1 MLFKKF
7 LKENYFM
14 YSKFNYILGFI
25 NKKKIFFFIFLN
37 VIYFLLEFFSL
48 ASLPLFVSFIVNSN
62 FILEKFN
69 IYLQVFFSKELNF
82 NSLLFLLSFFII
94 VVFFLKNI
102 FLILIT
108 YLQNNFL
115 KKLKIDLAEKIFSFY
130 INSSYLY
137 HLSNNPSK
145 LSRNISDEIQSLYTY
160 FFHLSGLLR
169 ESLVIFIIFIILA
182 FVNFYITSVI
192 VFFLLIT
199 SFSYIKFI
207 KPLLRKKSIENQK
220 MRQTITQT
228 IYEVFGSI
236 KDLKVLNK
244 EEQII
249 NFFNKNV
256 NIYEKNLL
264 YFSYFDKLPKIF
276 LELFSVVII
285 SLICVFYLG
294 LGQDYK
300 ILIPTLSLLAI
311 SFMRFAPAF
320 SSITQNIYYIK
331 IYEPTVDLIYSELKI
346 IEDSKTYDLKQNEKY
361 LNNFSFNLKNKF
373 LFLNNITFSYPGREF
388 VPINNISMSIN
399 EGSIVG
405 ITGETGAGKSTLFH
419 LMLGLLIPEQGNIF
433 YKGKD
438 IFSDLQSWRKEIGYI
453 SQNIYLLDDSI
464 KKNITFNF
472 IDENF
477 DRVKLRQ
484 AIKIAGLEDKI
495 NSLENGVE
503 SKVGVEGL
511 KFSGGERQRVAI
523 ARAVYRNPNILF
535 MDESTSALDDNTEE
549 LVMNNLLYNFMGKT
563 IIIIAHR
570 KSTIERCNEV
580 WNLKNGRLLK

>member
-1 MLFKKF
+1 
-7 LKENYFM
+7 M
-14 YSKFNYILGFI
+14 YSKFNYILGKK
-25 NKKKIFFFIFLN
+25 NKSKIIIFIFLN
-37 VIYFLLEFFSL
+37 IIYFLLEFFSL
-48 ASLPLFVSFIVNSN
+48 ASLPLFVSFIINPN
-62 FILEKFN
+62 FILEKLN
-69 IYLQVFFSKELNF
+69 IIFKDFFFKELNF
-82 NSLLFLLSFFII
+82 NSLLLLLSSFII
-94 VVFFLKNI
+94 IVFFLKNI
-102 FLILIT
+102 FLIFLT
-108 YLQNNFL
+108 YLQNSFL
-115 KKLKIDLAEKIFSFY
+115 KKLKVDLSEKIFSY
-130 INSSYLY
+130 YLNSSYLY

-145 LSRNISDEIQSLYTY
+145 LSRNISDEIQNLYNY

-169 ESLVIFIIFIILA
+169 ESLVIFIIFTL
-182 FVNFYITSVI
+182 ITAV
-192 VFFLLIT
+192 FLLIT
-199 SFSYIKFI
+199 CFLYIKLV
-207 KPLLRKKSIENQK
+207 KPFLRKKAVENQK

-236 KDLKVLNK
+236 KDIKVLNK
-244 EEQII
+244 EDQII
-249 NFFNKNV
+249 NFFKKNV

-264 YFSYFDKLPKIF
+264 HFSYFDKLPKIF
-276 LELFSVVII
+276 LELSSVLII
-285 SLICVFYLG
+285 CLICIFYLG

-320 SSITQNIYYIK
+320 SSVTQNIYYIK
-331 IYEPTVDLIYSELKI
+331 IYEPTLDLIFLELKY
-346 IEDSKTYDLKQNEKY
+346 IEDSKIHDLKINKKY
-361 LNNFSFNLKNKF
+361 SNNFNVNLKNEF
-373 LFLNNITFSYPGREF
+373 LFLNNITFSYPSREF
-388 VPINNISMSIN
+388 VPINNISMSIK
-399 EGSIVG
+399 EGGIVG

-419 LMLGLLIPEQGNIF
+419 LMLGLLTPQKGNIY

-438 IFSDLQSWRKEIGYI
+438 IFSNLQSWRKEIGYI

-484 AIKIAGLEDKI
+484 AIKIAGLEDKV

-503 SKVGVEGL
+503 SNVGVEGL
-511 KFSGGERQRVAI
+511 KFSGGERQRIAI

-549 LVMNNLLYNFMGKT
+549 LVMNNLLNNFMGKT

>member
-1 MLFKKF
+1 
-7 LKENYFM
+7 M
-14 YSKFNYILGFI
+14 YSKFNYILGKK
-25 NKKKIFFFIFLN
+25 NKSKIIIFIFLN
-37 VIYFLLEFFSL
+37 IIYFLLEFFSL
-48 ASLPLFVSFIVNSN
+48 ASLPLFVSFIINPN
-62 FILEKFN
+62 FILEKLN
-69 IYLQVFFSKELNF
+69 IIFKDFFFKELNF
-82 NSLLFLLSFFII
+82 NSLLLLLSSFII
-94 VVFFLKNI
+94 IVFFLKNI
-102 FLILIT
+102 FLIFLT
-108 YLQNNFL
+108 YLQNSFL
-115 KKLKIDLAEKIFSFY
+115 KKLKVDLSEKIFSY
-130 INSSYLY
+130 YLNSSYLY

-145 LSRNISDEIQSLYTY
+145 LSRNISDEIQNLYNY

-169 ESLVIFIIFIILA
+169 ESLVIFIIFTFLA
-182 FVNFYITSVI
+182 FVNFYITSITAV
-192 VFFLLIT
+192 FLLIT
-199 SFSYIKFI
+199 CFLYIKLV
-207 KPLLRKKSIENQK
+207 KPFLRKKAVENQK

-236 KDLKVLNK
+236 KDIKVLNK
-244 EEQII
+244 EDQII
-249 NFFNKNV
+249 NFFKKNV

-264 YFSYFDKLPKIF
+264 HFSYFDKLPKIF
-276 LELFSVVII
+276 LELSSVLII
-285 SLICVFYLG
+285 CLICIFYLG

-320 SSITQNIYYIK
+320 SSVTQNIYYIK
-331 IYEPTVDLIYSELKI
+331 IYEPTLDLIFLELKY
-346 IEDSKTYDLKQNEKY
+346 IEDSKIHDLKINKKY
-361 LNNFSFNLKNKF
+361 SNNFNVNLKNEF

-388 VPINNISMSIN
+388 VPINNISMSIK
-399 EGSIVG
+399 EGGIVG

-419 LMLGLLIPEQGNIF
+419 LMLGLLTPQKGNIY

-438 IFSDLQSWRKEIGYI
+438 IFSNLQSWRKEIGYI

-484 AIKIAGLEDKI
+484 AIKIAGLEDKV

-503 SKVGVEGL
+503 SNVGVEGL
-511 KFSGGERQRVAI
+511 KFSGGERQRIAI

-549 LVMNNLLYNFMGKT
+549 LVMSNLLNNFIGKT

-570 KSTIERCNEV
+570 KSTIKRCSEV

>member
-1 MLFKKF
+1 
-7 LKENYFM
+7 M
-14 YSKFNYILGFI
+14 YSKFNYILGKK
-25 NKKKIFFFIFLN
+25 NKSKIIIFIFLN
-37 VIYFLLEFFSL
+37 IIYFLLEFFSL
-48 ASLPLFVSFIVNSN
+48 ASLPLFVSFIINPN
-62 FILEKFN
+62 FILEKLN
-69 IYLQVFFSKELNF
+69 IIFKDFFFKELNF
-82 NSLLFLLSFFII
+82 NSLLLLLSSFII
-94 VVFFLKNI
+94 IVFFLKNI
-102 FLILIT
+102 FLIFLT
-108 YLQNNFL
+108 YLQNSFL
-115 KKLKIDLAEKIFSFY
+115 KKLKVDLSEKIFSY
-130 INSSYLY
+130 YLNSSYLY

-145 LSRNISDEIQSLYTY
+145 LSRNISDEIQNLYNY

-169 ESLVIFIIFIILA
+169 ESLVIFIIFTFLA
-182 FVNFYITSVI
+182 FVNFYITSITAV
-192 VFFLLIT
+192 FLLIT
-199 SFSYIKFI
+199 CFLYIKLV
-207 KPLLRKKSIENQK
+207 KPFLRKKAVENQK

-236 KDLKVLNK
+236 KDIKVLNK
-244 EEQII
+244 EDQII
-249 NFFNKNV
+249 NFFKKNV

-264 YFSYFDKLPKIF
+264 HFSYFDKLPKIF
-276 LELFSVVII
+276 LELSSVLII
-285 SLICVFYLG
+285 CLICIFYLG

-320 SSITQNIYYIK
+320 SSVTQNIYYIK
-331 IYEPTVDLIYSELKI
+331 IYEPTLDLIFLELKY
-346 IEDSKTYDLKQNEKY
+346 IEDSKIHDLKINKKY
-361 LNNFSFNLKNKF
+361 SNNFNVNLKNEF

-388 VPINNISMSIN
+388 VPINNISMSIK
-399 EGSIVG
+399 EGGIVG

-419 LMLGLLIPEQGNIF
+419 LMLGLLTPQKGNIY

-438 IFSDLQSWRKEIGYI
+438 IFSNLQSWRKEIGYI

-484 AIKIAGLEDKI
+484 AIKIAGLEDKV

-503 SKVGVEGL
+503 SNVGVEGL
-511 KFSGGERQRVAI
+511 KFSGGERQRIAI

-549 LVMNNLLYNFMGKT
+549 LVMNNLLNNFIGKT

-570 KSTIERCNEV
+570 KSTIKRCSEV